1 MPFPRDNE
9 LLASL
14 PAGDLSALS
23 RHFMTVEMKQG
34 DVLAE
39 PGDEIRRVYF
49 PHSGIVSFMVEVA
62 DGDVVQTSM
71 VGRDGVIG
79 AAQALDGKVS
89 INRIIVQQ
97 PGSASVIDRDALRQA
112 MHSGNSI
119 RAVLASFEQFFVAD
133 IQQTAACNALHPI
146 ESRMCR
152 WMLRMRDLSSADIVL
167 TQEHLAA
174 MIGVRRTSVTEI
186 ATRLQD
192 EGIISYKR
200 GHIRI
205 EDGERLKESC
215 CECYASV
222 LKNYERL
229 FGTPPPNRTAIRAR
243 ASQS

>member
-1 MPFPRDNE
+1 
-9 LLASL
+9 
-14 PAGDLSALS
+14 
-23 RHFMTVEMKQG
+23 MTVELKQG

-39 PGDEIRRVYF
+39 PDDEIRRVYF

-112 MHSGNSI
+112 MHSCNSI

-174 MIGVRRTSVTEI
+174 MIGVRRTSVTEV

-200 GHIRI
+200 GHIRV
-205 EDGERLKESC
+205 EDGERLQESC

-229 FGTPPPNRTAIRAR
+229 FGTPPPNRTAIRAEQ
-243 ASQS
+243 ASRETPA